1 MSHTSHTSG
10 RRNTASAPPAAVLP
24 PGEARALAEALRRD
38 FEPFLR
44 PGERFALVTEA
55 DAEYVLAQLVLRRA
69 DRREQLTL
77 EAALEA
83 VDQAEGVELPEPREV
98 VRLLMTFLRAQLYE
112 YFRQDRT
119 LRFPLDWTLAMLD
132 HLVIKTRGERT
143 SPLLEAQADA
153 LLMSSEDEPLEA

>member
-1 MSHTSHTSG
+1 M
-10 RRNTASAPPAAVLP
+10 NTFLPNPAATQAAPKPVLP

-44 PGERFALVTEA
+44 PGERFALATEA
-55 DAEYVLAQLVLRRA
+55 DDEYILAQLILRRA

-77 EAALEA
+77 EAAIEA
-83 VDQAEGVELPEPREV
+83 VDQDEHVRLPEPRDM

-112 YFRQDRT
+112 YFREDRT
-119 LRFPLDWTLAMLD
+119 VRFPLDWTLAMLD

-143 SPLLEAQADA
+143 SPLLEAQASA
-153 LLMSSEDEPLEA
+153 LLSEQPGDESLEA